1 MLSKSINTL
10 LQSFLLFKN
19 RPYFLM
25 THTVNAQSDP
35 PGPGAAFTLLLMRTI
50 NQQSVRRNT
59 SQQPQTYYTVLFN
72 NGTCDYN
79 INTITCF
86 RSFLILYRH
95 PQTQANLHW
104 MIPGVHLSTLWIMR
118 NQTLRWTTKVAT
130 NPQTK
135 ESIISLGHL
144 SKG

>member
-1 MLSKSINTL
+1 
-10 LQSFLLFKN
+10 
-19 RPYFLM
+19 M

-35 PGPGAAFTLLLMRTI
+35 PGPGAAFTLLSMRTV

-59 SQQPQTYYTVLFN
+59 SQQPYYTVLFN

-95 PQTQANLHW
+95 PQTQANLH
-104 MIPGVHLSTLWIMR
+104 
-118 NQTLRWTTKVAT
+118 
-130 NPQTK
+130 
-135 ESIISLGHL
+135 
-144 SKG
+144 